1 MSGCPMCG
9 STDVLVVFEDV
20 DVLMVRCQRCR
31 HRYEDWD
38 DIPPA
43 A

>member
-1 MSGCPMCG
+1 VADLAGV
-9 STDVLVVFEDV
+9 DAFEDV

-31 HRYEDWD
+31 HRFEDWD